1 MYLISVEGGDGSGK
15 GEAVRLLGEIA
26 REFPFPSIHIT
37 HEPRRHSKLGKLA
50 LESVQKGDKT
60 PLQEAGLFAAD
71 RLDHS
76 HTWVIPILE
85 SGGLVISD
93 RNIHSSL
100 IYQGF
105 VGDLGLERVAK
116 MNAAAAIPDLVLWID
131 CDPEKAMKRIQS
143 GTLRMANAKQEY
155 FETTEIQKRIRDGF
169 GKLLGG
175 EIPNPKPF
183 DKCTIIGPVL
193 NEGGLDDLKKSL
205 KKALRTF
212 FNQRP
217 EPLNVDSDKVD
228 QSLIESLLRDMKKQ
242 QRLPGAPGEFEPIH
256 QGWLDGKSPS
266 DWLRMA
272 ENSWP
277 VKSAK
282 DSDVPANPLA
292 RSAWSVIGTLSLMS
306 GSCEIPRL
314 HNSFGPIRN
323 VTPYSAFGKMSLD
336 IQTDMFLFLRDSDQ
350 KLGYGRLA
358 RWLTL
363 IMEKGKQGLDWE
375 EDIQTLSPKLKLAF
389 ENIKLR
395 LNILSSG
402 HVNCPVPQSP
412 EELSIWWKL
421 QPPE

>member
-1 MYLISVEGGDGSGK
+1 
-15 GEAVRLLGEIA
+15 
-26 REFPFPSIHIT
+26 
-37 HEPRRHSKLGKLA
+37 
-50 LESVQKGDKT
+50 
-60 PLQEAGLFAAD
+60 
-71 RLDHS
+71 
-76 HTWVIPILE
+76 
-85 SGGLVISD
+85 
-93 RNIHSSL
+93 
-100 IYQGF
+100 
-105 VGDLGLERVAK
+105 

-272 ENSWP
+272 EDSW
-277 VKSAK
+277 
-282 DSDVPANPLA
+282 
-292 RSAWSVIGTLSLMS
+292 
-306 GSCEIPRL
+306 
-314 HNSFGPIRN
+314 
-323 VTPYSAFGKMSLD
+323 
-336 IQTDMFLFLRDSDQ
+336 
-350 KLGYGRLA
+350 
-358 RWLTL
+358 
-363 IMEKGKQGLDWE
+363 
-375 EDIQTLSPKLKLAF
+375 
-389 ENIKLR
+389 
-395 LNILSSG
+395 
-402 HVNCPVPQSP
+402 
-412 EELSIWWKL
+412 
-421 QPPE
+421 